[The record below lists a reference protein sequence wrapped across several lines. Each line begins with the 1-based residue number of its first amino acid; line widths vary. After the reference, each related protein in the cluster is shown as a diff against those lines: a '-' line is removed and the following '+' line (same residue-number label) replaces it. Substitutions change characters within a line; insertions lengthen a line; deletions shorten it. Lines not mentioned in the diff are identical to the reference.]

1 MKEIQQQDIVV
12 SSTYRWIENGHI
24 FLWLIKDT
32 CWAMEWKLGGIFM
45 IFPTIGVALYIL
57 WKSRRI
63 RAELFHN
70 IAVCLWIMA
79 NSIWMLGEFNEQ
91 DTRPVAATLFVI
103 GLVLLIVYYI
113 FFFRKDREYQLSTT
127 SRKVSD

>member
-1 MKEIQQQDIVV
+1 MI
-12 SSTYRWIENGHI
+12 SPTYRWIENGHI

-113 FFFRKDREYQLSTT
+113 FFFHKDREYQLSTT